1 MSSTA
6 DSPGGNT
13 AKDDRPVLYS
23 YWRSTA
29 AYRVRIALNL
39 KGIAW
44 RYAGVNLVQDGGEQH
59 QSGYRDLNP
68 SRLVPT
74 LLWRGEA
81 IAQSLAICEFLDD
94 VCPEPALLPAEPRE
108 RALARAMAQDIACD
122 THPLNNLRVQQY
134 LGRELGADEDQRI
147 AWMHH
152 WMALGFGTV
161 ERRIGDHRARLAA
174 DGREIEGETCLG
186 GSPGL
191 ADLCLVAQ
199 AYNADRFGF
208 SLGAF
213 DRVSAVVRYCRG
225 LPAFRD
231 AAPEA
236 QPDAP

>member
-1 MSSTA
+1 LSRSADRAARDTA
-6 DSPGGNT
+6 G
-13 AKDDRPVLYS
+13 DDRPVLYS

-44 RYAGVNLVQDGGEQH
+44 RYAGVDLVREGGMQH
-59 QSGYRDLNP
+59 QADYRDLNP

-74 LLWRGEA
+74 LVWHGEA
-81 IAQSLAICEFLDD
+81 IAQSLAICEFLEE
-94 VCPEPALLPAEPRE
+94 VQPEPALLPAERGE

-134 LGRELGADEDQRI
+134 LGRELGAAEEQRT

-161 ERRIGDHRARLAA
+161 ERRIEQHRARLAA
-174 DGREIEGETCLG
+174 VGREIEGETCLG

-208 SLGAF
+208 SLDVF
-213 DRVSAVVRYCRG
+213 ERVSAVVRYCRD
-225 LPAFRD
+225 LPAFSD

>member
-1 MSSTA
+1 MA
-6 DSPGGNT
+6 DNMGGT
-13 AKDDRPVLYS
+13 VAGDGPVLYS

-44 RYAGVNLVQDGGEQH
+44 RHAGVDLVRDGGKQH
-59 QSGYRDLNP
+59 QADYRDLNP

-74 LLWRGEA
+74 LVWGGEA
-81 IAQSLAICEFLDD
+81 IAQSLAICEFLEE
-94 VCPEPALLPAEPRE
+94 VKPEPALLPANPRE
-108 RALARAMAQDIACD
+108 RALARAIAQDIACD

-134 LGRELGADEDQRI
+134 LGSELGVGETDRT

-161 ERRIGDHRARLAA
+161 ERRIEQHRARRDATGKA
-174 DGREIEGETCLG
+174 PVTTCLG

-191 ADLCLVAQ
+191 ADLCVVAQ

-208 SLGAF
+208 SLEPF
-213 DRVSAVVRYCRG
+213 EHVTAVVGYCRT

-231 AAPEA
+231 AAPEV

>member
-1 MSSTA
+1 LS
-6 DSPGGNT
+6 NT
-13 AKDDRPVLYS
+13 AERRSGGDRPVLFG

-29 AYRVRIALNL
+29 AYRVRIALGL

-44 RYAGVNLVQDGGEQH
+44 RHAAVHLVRDGGEQH
-59 QSGYRDLNP
+59 QAAYTDLNP
-68 SRLVPT
+68 AALVPT
-74 LLWRGEA
+74 LVWDGEP
-81 IAQSLAICEFLDD
+81 IAQSLAICEFLDE
-94 VCPEPALLPAEPRE
+94 VRPTPALLPTDPVE

-134 LGRELGADEDQRI
+134 LGAELGVSEDDRT

-161 ERRIGDHRARLAA
+161 ERRIERHRIRNGGGA
-174 DGREIEGETCLG
+174 DPAESTTCLG
-186 GSPGL
+186 GPPGL

-208 SLGAF
+208 SLGAYEH
-213 DRVSAVVRYCRG
+213 VSAVLRHCRAI
-225 LPAFRD
+225 PAFRD
-231 AAPEA
+231 AAPEV

>member
-1 MSSTA
+1 MLC
-6 DSPGGNT
+6 G
-13 AKDDRPVLYS
+13 

-29 AYRVRIALNL
+29 AYRVRIALGL
-39 KGIAW
+39 KGMDW
-44 RYAGVNLVQDGGEQH
+44 RHASVDLVRDGGEQH
-59 QSGYRDLNP
+59 QAAYTDLNP
-68 SRLVPT
+68 AALVPT
-74 LLWRGEA
+74 LIWRGQA
-81 IAQSLAICEFLDD
+81 IAQSLAICEFLDE
-94 VCPEPALLPAEPRE
+94 VQPEPALLPAGPRE

-134 LGRELGADEDQRI
+134 LGGELGVSQDDRT

-161 ERRIGDHRARLAA
+161 ERRMERHRAQAA
-174 DGREIEGETCLG
+174 GDGRRLESGTCLG
-186 GSPGL
+186 GAPGL

-208 SLGAF
+208 PLDPF
-213 DRVSAVVRYCRG
+213 ERVSSVVRHCRS

-231 AAPEA
+231 AAPEL